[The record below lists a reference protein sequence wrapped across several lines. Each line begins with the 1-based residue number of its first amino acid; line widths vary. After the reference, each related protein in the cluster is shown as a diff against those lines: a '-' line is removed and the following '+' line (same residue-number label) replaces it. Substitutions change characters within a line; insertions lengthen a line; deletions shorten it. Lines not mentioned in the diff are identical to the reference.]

1 MESAFRT
8 TLLEWLRA
16 DPVLARALNAIS
28 EDGPAAAPAPQLSI
42 VTSAAAEWGGKT
54 ERGREV
60 RIALEL
66 IDRIDTP
73 GPTQALAE
81 AIERR
86 IATIAPQ
93 QDGFRIVVTRFLR
106 SRVERRPRSLRAIL
120 LEYSFRLLETAAA
133 RPAPLME
140 TPL

>member
-8 TLLEWLRA
+8 ALLDWLKGDPTLA
-16 DPVLARALNAIS
+16 PALNAIS
-28 EDGPAAAPAPQLSI
+28 EDGPTAAPAPQLSI
-42 VTSAAAEWGGKT
+42 VASAAAEWGGKT

-60 RIALEL
+60 RVALEL
-66 IDRIDTP
+66 IDRNDTP
-73 GPTQALAE
+73 ETTQALAE

-86 IATIAPQ
+86 IATMAPQ

-120 LEYSFRLLETAAA
+120 LEYSFRLLETPVA
-133 RPAPLME
+133 
-140 TPL
+140 